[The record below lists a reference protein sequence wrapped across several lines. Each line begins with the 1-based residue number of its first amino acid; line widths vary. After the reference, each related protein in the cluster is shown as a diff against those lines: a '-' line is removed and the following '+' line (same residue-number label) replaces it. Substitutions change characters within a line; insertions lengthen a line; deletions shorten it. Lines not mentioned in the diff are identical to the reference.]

1 MQRAWA
7 PSDAA
12 QAATFAAW
20 PPAPVRVLA
29 RTSSPWASGCSSR
42 TITSSITSP
51 SVASFTGAIV
61 PWIRKKWA
69 GPGVK
74 TGVIAWRRANRLQ
87 QQLARAPLLASVG
100 TGDLRRLAAEGRE
113 RRYAEGETVIH
124 EGCVGGA
131 FFIVLEGAACVSIG
145 GVIVRTVSTGDVF
158 GEVAVLQG
166 VPRSASVVSGHR
178 SRLSPADLLEPR
190 RLPCRA

>member
-1 MQRAWA
+1 
-7 PSDAA
+7 
-12 QAATFAAW
+12 
-20 PPAPVRVLA
+20 
-29 RTSSPWASGCSSR
+29 
-42 TITSSITSP
+42 
-51 SVASFTGAIV
+51 
-61 PWIRKKWA
+61 
-69 GPGVK
+69 
-74 TGVIAWRRANRLQ
+74 VIAWRRENRLQ

-166 VPRSASVVSGHR
+166 VPRSASVV
-178 SRLSPADLLEPR
+178 AATDLDCLLLTSWNLAGFLVTHEAVA
-190 RLPCRA
+190 RALRTQALRYVV